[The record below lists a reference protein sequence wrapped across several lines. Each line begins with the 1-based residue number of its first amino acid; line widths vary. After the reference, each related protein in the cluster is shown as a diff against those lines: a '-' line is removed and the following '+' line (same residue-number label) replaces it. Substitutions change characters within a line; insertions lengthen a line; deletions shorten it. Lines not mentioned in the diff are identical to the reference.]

1 MNKELISRLLKKT
14 GIVLGVYFI
23 IGLIYI
29 AFSLSSK
36 VKFYEKGGNSID
48 DTKLN
53 LTYNDTYIYEED
65 ILDNNL
71 SSFVSCYQEPMKQED
86 FTSEMKNK
94 YNEIEKYF
102 SSSPEKV
109 SFSYEDLYT
118 GLHISYNENQTY
130 FAASVIKAP
139 VVMYVYKLYTEG
151 QLDLNT
157 VISYQPHHYVGGS
170 GYIQFQPVGSQYTIK
185 NLAEKAI
192 VDSDNIAYA
201 MLADYV
207 AKKGVKEYWKNLGAD
222 YFWSGSIW
230 GSISSH
236 DGAIYM
242 KQLYKFIN
250 ENTQVKEE
258 LLNYHFNSVARLIS
272 LNNKDIKIAHK
283 SGWNSATIHDSAII
297 FDKQPYVLAI
307 MSLKG
312 YTNSNSYFSQASN
325 LINEFHNL
333 YWQEKSSYCYN
344 KIFTE
349 NKNAQ

>member
-71 SSFVSCYQEPMKQED
+71 SNFVSCYQEPMKQED

-102 SSSPEKV
+102 ASSKQKI

-118 GLHISYNENQTY
+118 GLHISYNEHQTY
-130 FAASVIKAP
+130 FSASTIKSP
-139 VVMYVYKLYTEG
+139 VVLYIYKLYTEG
-151 QLDLNT
+151 KIDLNT
-157 VISYQPHHYVGGS
+157 VLTYQQRHYVEGAGAIRYKPF
-170 GYIQFQPVGSQYTIK
+170 GTQYTI
-185 NLAEKAI
+185 NELIERTI
-192 VDSDNIAYA
+192 VNSDNVAYT
-201 MLADYV
+201 MLAYYV
-207 AKKGVKEYWKNLGAD
+207 NSSEIKEYWKNLGAK
-222 YFWSGSIW
+222 YFWSNGIW
-230 GSISSH
+230 CTVTSEDAS
-236 DGAIYM
+236 IYM
-242 KQLYKFIN
+242 KELYKFTESHPEI
-250 ENTQVKEE
+250 KEE
-258 LLNYHFNSVARLIS
+258 MLNYYFKSVGRSIVLDDDS
-272 LNNKDIKIAHK
+272 IKIAHK
-283 SGWNSATIHDSAII
+283 SGWNSAVAHDMAIVYA
-297 FDKQPYVLAI
+297 KQPYILAI
-307 MSLKG
+307 TSLQG
-312 YTNSNSYFSQASN
+312 NQDYDSFFGHASN

-344 KIFTE
+344 KVFTE
-349 NKNAQ
+349 NKSAQ